1 MSRNKFIA
9 ITLATA
15 IQITGL
21 AFGSGVPSSTPW
33 AIEEDA
39 CIPEASRCVWDAEH
53 RGNGD
58 GASYILIATPEGG
71 FTPRYVSHQY
81 AHRLAMSFCNRTDVN
96 CDPDKEYAR

>member
-9 ITLATA
+9 TTLAATTLTA
-15 IQITGL
+15 GL
-21 AFGSGVPSSTPW
+21 AFGASVPSIPW

-39 CIPEASRCVWDAEH
+39 CIPETSRCVWDGEH

-71 FTPRYVSHQY
+71 FTPQYVSHQY
-81 AHRLAMSFCNRTDVN
+81 AHRLAMSFCNQTDVN